1 VSDVYAYWRTCV
13 AAGCKRPEEAVPLM
27 LATVGAA
34 IPGENPQCGLWK
46 VRPRKGEP
54 HVLMQVWLVDDAE
67 RPVTSWREGL
77 QLRGMVDASHASPQ
91 ELAERWLFAMPVTKD
106 DATHWREHGRWPGD
120 APPLAGALPP
130 KTHNQPTDPY
140 ALILGEAHERIAQAK
155 ARLGLPIADQTACD
169 MARNLQAELLA
180 LEKRA
185 DGMYETEVRPHI
197 DATTAVRR
205 RYDFRALLAEWSAKL
220 RSAFGGW
227 MAAEEARQRA
237 EADARYAA
245 ERAIAEAERARIET
259 ERARQ
264 IADDP
269 IAALTSP
276 KPQLPPL
283 PAAPEAVKVQSGG
296 GTGRKAGLKTT
307 WDIQITDYK
316 LAALHVIEHPE
327 VSIVVG
333 KVLTKLVRAAKGRA
347 DIPGVKVVERREV
360 A

>member
-1 VSDVYAYWRTCV
+1 MSDIYAYWRAQV
-13 AAGCKRPEEAVPLM
+13 AVVDNDDLSHLM
-27 LATVGAA
+27 LPTIGAA
-34 IPGENPQCGLWK
+34 IPGENPQPGLYK
-46 VRPRKGEP
+46 VRLAKGEP
-54 HVLMQVWLVDDAE
+54 YVPMQVWLADAE
-67 RPVTSWREGL
+67 TREAVHVWRDGL
-77 QLRGMVDASHASPQ
+77 TLAGVIGKKPADFQTIVD
-91 ELAERWLFAMPVTKD
+91 RWLFAVPVSKE
-106 DATHWREHGRWPGD
+106 DAAYWREHGRWPGD
-120 APPLAGALPP
+120 APPLPP

-140 ALILGEAHERIAQAK
+140 ALILGEAHERIEQAK
-155 ARLGLPIADQTACD
+155 ARLAQPIADQTACD

-185 DGMYETEVRPHI
+185 DGMYEAEVRPHI

-205 RYDFRALLAEWSAKL
+205 RYDFRGLLAEWSAKL
-220 RSAFGGW
+220 RSAFGSW

-245 ERAIAEAERARIET
+245 GRAAAEAEQARIKA
-259 ERARQ
+259 EREQ
-264 IADDP
+264 LLADDP

-276 KPQLPPL
+276 EPQLPPL
-283 PAAPEAVKVQSGG
+283 PAAPTPPKVQSGG
-296 GTGRKAGLKTT
+296 GTSRRAGLKTV

-327 VSIVVG
+327 VSIIVG
-333 KVLTKLVRAAKGRA
+333 KVLTKMVRAAKGTA